1 MKNVFLILVIAGW
14 SVHRCMAQDIPPA
27 AEQQLENLTE
37 TSEAETEDDSYL
49 QQLEQFRKDPV
60 DINTA
65 GEAELIELQILSSV
79 QVQKLLS
86 YRRLLGKLV
95 DIYELQAIP
104 SWDLVTIH
112 RLLPFI
118 TISPALSGKDDIAH
132 RLRIGGHVI
141 LLRMSQVLERSK
153 GFIESKYPGSPQKVF
168 FRYRY
173 AYKNLL
179 QFGILGDK
187 DAGERFF
194 KGAQNKGFDFYSFHL
209 FAKKLGIIQ
218 ALAIGDF
225 TVNLGQGLIQW
236 QGLAF
241 NKNADL
247 ASIKRQSPTLRP
259 YNSAGEYNFHRGL
272 GITLKKR
279 RVETTVFASLRKLNA
294 NMVDDTIS
302 HESIVSS
309 FLLSGNNRTAAELA
323 DRHTLQQMTLGGNIK
338 YNAGKWH
345 AGINGIYYNFSKAI
359 GKPDEPYDFYAMS
372 GKTWY
377 NASIDYSYTFRN
389 LHFFGEAAIDKDP
402 DRAFINGLLLSADP
416 RVDVSFLYRSIGKG
430 YRALNANSFTEN
442 SSPANEKGFYM
453 GISIRPTA
461 AWRIDAYSDIYKF
474 PWLKYRVDAPS
485 YGKDFLVQ
493 LSYTPNK
500 QVEIYARYRNE
511 TKQLD
516 QGAGITNYLARV
528 RHRNLRV
535 QLNYMFNRSLSLRN
549 REELAIYKLE
559 GNDTGKGFLSFFD
572 FLYRPLLKPYS
583 GILRLQY
590 FETGGYDARIYAY
603 ENDVLYGYSIPAF
616 YDKGYRYYLTLN
628 YDMTKKFSA
637 WFRWAQTI
645 YYDKD
650 RIGSG
655 FDEIRGSR
663 RSEIKLQ
670 VRYLF

>member
-1 MKNVFLILVIAGW
+1 
-14 SVHRCMAQDIPPA
+14 MAQDIPPA

-37 TSEAETEDDSYL
+37 TSETETEDDSYL

-60 DINTA
+60 DINQA
-65 GEAELIELQILSSV
+65 GESELIELQIVSTV
-79 QVQKLLS
+79 QIQNLLS

-95 DIYELQAIP
+95 DIYELQAVP

-118 TISPALSGKDDIAH
+118 TISPALSAKDDIG
-132 RLRIGGHVI
+132 RRFRNGDHVI
-141 LLRMSQVLERSK
+141 LLRISQVLERSK
-153 GFIESKYPGSPQKVF
+153 GFTESKYPGSPQKIF

-173 AYKNLL
+173 SYKNLL
-179 QFGILGDK
+179 QFGLLGDK

-194 KGAQNKGFDFYSFHL
+194 KGAQHKGFDFYSFHL

-218 ALAIGDF
+218 AVAIGDF

-247 ASIKRQSPTLRP
+247 ASIKRQSPILRP
-259 YNSAGEYNFHRGL
+259 YNSAGEYNFHRGI
-272 GITLKKR
+272 GITVKKGSI
-279 RVETTVFASLRKLNA
+279 ETTVFASLRKLNA
-294 NMVDDTIS
+294 NMVDDTVN
-302 HESIVSS
+302 HESTVSS
-309 FLLSGNNRTAAELA
+309 FLPSGNNRTAAELA
-323 DRHTLQQMTLGGNIK
+323 DRNSLRQVSVGGNIK
-338 YNAGKWH
+338 YSAGNWH
-345 AGINGIYYNFSKAI
+345 AGVNAIYYHFSNAI
-359 GKPDEPYDFYAMS
+359 GKPDEPYDFYAMT

-377 NASIDYSYTFRN
+377 NAGIDYSYTFRN
-389 LHFFGEAAIDKDP
+389 LHFFGEAAVDKDL
-402 DRAFINGLLLSADP
+402 DRAFINGLLLSVDP

-430 YRALNANSFTEN
+430 YRALNANAFTEN
-442 SSPANEKGFYM
+442 SSPANEKGFYT

-485 YGKDFLVQ
+485 YGKDFLIQFTYV
-493 LSYTPNK
+493 PNK

-516 QGAGITNYLARV
+516 QGAGVTNYLAQL
-528 RHRNLRV
+528 RHRNWRMQV
-535 QLNYMFNRSLSLRN
+535 NYTINRSLTLRN
-549 REELAIYKLE
+549 REELAAYELE
-559 GNDTGKGFLSFFD
+559 GSNTEKGFLSFFD

-590 FETGGYDARIYAY
+590 FETGGYDARVYAY

-616 YDKGYRYYLTLN
+616 YDKGYRYYLTLH

-637 WFRWAQTI
+637 WLRWAQTI
-645 YYDKD
+645 YRDKQS
-650 RIGSG
+650 IGSG
-655 FDEIRGSR
+655 LDEIRGNR

-670 VRYLF
+670 LRYIF